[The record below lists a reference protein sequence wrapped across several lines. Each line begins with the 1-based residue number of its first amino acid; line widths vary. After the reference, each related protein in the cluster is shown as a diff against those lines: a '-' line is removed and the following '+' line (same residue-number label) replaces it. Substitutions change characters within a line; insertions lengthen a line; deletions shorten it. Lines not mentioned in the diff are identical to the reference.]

1 MFTAELFPGME
12 LNLRLRPLWSSEFYI
27 YIKRHEKKKKS
38 DFWLILKDSVHEQWH
53 GCVCGI

>member
-1 MFTAELFPGME
+1 MFTAELFPGTE

-27 YIKRHEKKKKS
+27 CIKRHEKKS

>member
-27 YIKRHEKKKKS
+27 CIKRHEKKKS